1 LLVLPS
7 LIQADPAPTV
17 PPTVPS
23 VYYYAGSAG
32 NLSNFSVGYFKK
44 TSESDWMERGAE

>member
-7 LIQADPAPTV
+7 LIQADPA
-17 PPTVPS
+17 PTVPS